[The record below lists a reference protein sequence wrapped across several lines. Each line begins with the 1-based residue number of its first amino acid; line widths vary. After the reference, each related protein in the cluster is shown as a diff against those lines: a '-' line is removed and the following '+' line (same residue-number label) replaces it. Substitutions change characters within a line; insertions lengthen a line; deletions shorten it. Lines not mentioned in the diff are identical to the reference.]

1 MNSTLKKLMIVLC
14 VLLPIIIIA
23 ALTFYMQGVKRY
35 GTPSEYRQ
43 YQEERQRAIQD
54 SISKLNRGVPPEN
67 LGDSIMVGLDK
78 HTDIF
83 TETQKFEDRI
93 STVKSTLDSIQ
104 LEKDTLETLLK
115 EVIEQQ
121 NVLKNLRQRELDEK
135 ITNLAKIYDNMNF
148 QRSVPLIIAMDD
160 TLAMLLL
167 SRMQQRNAAKLLGA
181 LAEVDVEKAT
191 RINKLLSL
199 MDTKAQAQ

>member
-14 VLLPIIIIA
+14 VLLPTIIIA
-23 ALTFYMQGVKRY
+23 ALIFYMQGIKRY
-35 GTPSEYRQ
+35 GTPSEFRQ
-43 YQEERQRAIQD
+43 SQEERQRAVQD
-54 SISKLNRGVPPEN
+54 SISKQNRGVPPEN
-67 LGDSIMVGLDK
+67 LGDSIMVGLEK

-83 TETQKFEDRI
+83 TETQKFEDQI

-148 QRSVPLIIAMDD
+148 QRSVQLIIAMDD